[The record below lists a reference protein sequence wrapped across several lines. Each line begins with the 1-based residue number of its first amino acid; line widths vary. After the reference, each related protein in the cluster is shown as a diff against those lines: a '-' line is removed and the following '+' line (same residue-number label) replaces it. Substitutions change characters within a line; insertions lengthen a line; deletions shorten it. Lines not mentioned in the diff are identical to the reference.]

1 MKPLKCHP
9 HCKALGYF
17 EDWVESKIFEQD
29 ISQKTAEKFFG
40 LKMYSF
46 EIVPNFNI
54 SLRSA
59 DGLALLT
66 KLISGNPVVSE
77 RSQTV
82 LIETLNLLLSELESS
97 VNASSPITDA
107 TNSDL
112 ITELLEDVSLLIGIE
127 DDAAVDLTC

>member
-1 MKPLKCHP
+1 
-9 HCKALGYF
+9 
-17 EDWVESKIFEQD
+17 
-29 ISQKTAEKFFG
+29 
-40 LKMYSF
+40 MYAF

-82 LIETLNLLLSELESS
+82 LIETVTLLLSELESS

>member
-1 MKPLKCHP
+1 
-9 HCKALGYF
+9 
-17 EDWVESKIFEQD
+17 
-29 ISQKTAEKFFG
+29 
-40 LKMYSF
+40 MYSF

-66 KLISGNPVVSE
+66 KLINGNPVVSE

-97 VNASSPITDA
+97 FNASNPITDA

-112 ITELLEDVSLLIGIE
+112 ITELLEDVSLLIGKE
-127 DDAAVDLTC
+127 DDATVDLTC